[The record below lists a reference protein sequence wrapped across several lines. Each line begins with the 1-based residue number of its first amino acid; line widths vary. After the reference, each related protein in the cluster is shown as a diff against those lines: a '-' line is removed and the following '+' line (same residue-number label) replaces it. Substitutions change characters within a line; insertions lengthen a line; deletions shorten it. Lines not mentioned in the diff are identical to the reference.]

1 MHHQRR
7 GITAKGEQE
16 GEGVSRSLAVGVSG
30 EELPEGQR
38 RAVWNRDA
46 GCDHEARGQ
55 RQTRSQLRP
64 GQSAAR
70 SAGEVTASTLAEDGG
85 LATLSADNICMHF
98 VKYAVS

>member
-1 MHHQRR
+1 VQS
-7 GITAKGEQE
+7 GIAM
-16 GEGVSRSLAVGVSG
+16 
-30 EELPEGQR
+30 P
-38 RAVWNRDA
+38 A
-46 GCDHEARGQ
+46 GTMKQGGL

-98 VKYAVS
+98 VKHAVS

>member
-1 MHHQRR
+1 M
-7 GITAKGEQE
+7 
-16 GEGVSRSLAVGVSG
+16 SG

-55 RQTRSQLRP
+55 RQNRSQLRP
-64 GQSAAR
+64 EQSAAR
-70 SAGEVTASTLAEDGG
+70 NAGKVTPSTLAEDGG